1 MLANASGC
9 AEPAVCCASGNSRPT
24 STGVITMPNNVE
36 ADALQ
41 MAAGILPRAMAVKAM
56 ADCTVAGSTHKSRMP
71 V

>member
-1 MLANASGC
+1 
-9 AEPAVCCASGNSRPT
+9 
-24 STGVITMPNNVE
+24 MPNNVE

-56 ADCTVAGSTHKSRMP
+56 ADCTVAGSTHKYRMP